1 MDDLRNGGGGLL
13 MLVLMMAI
21 SGLIIGALARW
32 IMPGPDPMSIW
43 KTILLGI
50 GGSFLGGVVGSL
62 FRISV
67 LDHPIWILLLQ
78 IAGAV
83 LLVWLS
89 RRFLSR
95 AV

>member
-1 MDDLRNGGGGLL
+1 MGNLLTSGGGLL

-43 KTILLGI
+43 KTILLGLA
-50 GGSFLGGVVGSL
+50 GSFLGGAVGSL
-62 FRISV
+62 FRVSV
-67 LDHPIWILLLQ
+67 LDHPVWILLLE

-83 LLVWLS
+83 FLLGLS
-89 RRFLSR
+89 KRFRNR
-95 AV
+95 AA